1 MTLKN
6 VEISC
11 YFRYQNNGPE
21 HCYPTWTT
29 LPDATYLHDN
39 IFHKKCFSKER
50 YWMQLAC
57 HTKANSALKYD
68 FGF

>member
-11 YFRYQNNGPE
+11 HFRHQHNGPE
-21 HCYPTWTT
+21 YCYPTWTT
-29 LPDATYLHDN
+29 LPIAADHHDN
-39 IFHKKCFSKER
+39 IFHKKSNSKER

-57 HTKANSALKYD
+57 HKKAKSALKYD
-68 FGF
+68 FGV